1 MHMDRYGYEK
11 SQYHNRMQIKKE
23 ISILHNSK
31 SLRMLTHTKNMTG
44 SMNLCDFISQNQ
56 KQRGTLIL
64 NVN

>member
-31 SLRMLTHTKNMTG
+31 SLRMLITYKEHDRQHE
-44 SMNLCDFISQNQ
+44 S
-56 KQRGTLIL
+56 
-64 NVN
+64 V